1 MGGGGPIGGSG
12 GAAGLGGSTDGGLS
26 GSAGLTGSG
35 GSAGSTVAC
44 IPLVPITRR
53 VWPLQPVHY
62 GNATRDL
69 LSLATAP
76 AAANIPIYAPPPPFA
91 STLAIDATYLF
102 ALYQTAGVIATQVAP
117 RAAALAAC
125 GAGDTDA
132 ACATRFARSF
142 GRQAFRRGLDDVEVT
157 DMMKVFAKVCPG
169 PSASCASPAD
179 FATAINLM
187 IKAFILAPSFLYRTE
202 LGPRSLTAN
211 AAGVYPDTALTA
223 DEVATQLG
231 FLLLGSTPDAGLL
244 AAADSG
250 ALDTPAGILSE
261 LNRLLALP
269 AVQTNVTG
277 MVAQWLGVDRLA
289 DKTKDPALL
298 TPLGGP
304 TPDQAAIAAALRTSW
319 DRAVTET
326 LWSNPPGKVTDLL
339 TSQTFF
345 ADSRLAVIYGLPAG
359 ATPDHTFNEIAWP
372 AAQHRAGIL
381 THPAFLWA
389 FSDPIQAN
397 IVMRGKAIHKAIVC
411 QDPVGLEPDP
421 STPERLAVAQT
432 GDSEATRSD
441 ARLASGT
448 LCADNCHTEL
458 DSYGRLLHR
467 FGPIGNYRTVDEAGR
482 PIDPSV
488 TLTANSPLGPT
499 TLSGPDALAN
509 ALVSSK
515 VFAGCA
521 VQRLFE
527 AVVDVSVPTRNTC
540 QVDDL
545 GAAFD
550 RSDGTIASLLRQIVL
565 SDFARARAGGTE

>member
-1 MGGGGPIGGSG
+1 MRAHERNGGRTIKSLVLSRRSARRVGCRLLGSRFRCGQRGGRLRKFHGWRRSDRRFRRRRRIGG
-12 GAAGLGGSTDGGLS
+12 ATDGGLG

-44 IPLVPITRR
+44 IPLAPITRR

-76 AAANIPIYAPPPPFA
+76 AAENIPVYAPPPPFA

-102 ALYQTAGVIATQVAP
+102 ALYQMAGVIATQVAP
-117 RAAALAAC
+117 GAAALAAC

-142 GRQAFRRGLDDVEVT
+142 GRQAFRRALDDVEVT

-231 FLLLGSTPDAGLL
+231 FLLFGSTPDAGLL

-289 DKTKDPALL
+289 DKTHREDRRRTAVPWRLARPA
-298 TPLGGP
+298 
-304 TPDQAAIAAALRTSW
+304 
-319 DRAVTET
+319 
-326 LWSNPPGKVTDLL
+326 PPGPPSPFGFHEGIPL
-339 TSQTFF
+339 S
-345 ADSRLAVIYGLPAG
+345 SR
-359 ATPDHTFNEIAWP
+359 
-372 AAQHRAGIL
+372 
-381 THPAFLWA
+381 
-389 FSDPIQAN
+389 
-397 IVMRGKAIHKAIVC
+397 
-411 QDPVGLEPDP
+411 
-421 STPERLAVAQT
+421 
-432 GDSEATRSD
+432 
-441 ARLASGT
+441 
-448 LCADNCHTEL
+448 
-458 DSYGRLLHR
+458 
-467 FGPIGNYRTVDEAGR
+467 
-482 PIDPSV
+482 
-488 TLTANSPLGPT
+488 
-499 TLSGPDALAN
+499 
-509 ALVSSK
+509 
-515 VFAGCA
+515 
-521 VQRLFE
+521 
-527 AVVDVSVPTRNTC
+527 
-540 QVDDL
+540 
-545 GAAFD
+545 
-550 RSDGTIASLLRQIVL
+550 
-565 SDFARARAGGTE
+565 